1 MLKRKMEQMELESII
16 KVRRLQVAISNGPS
30 SEMHKFK
37 QPAPRFAHCAFC
49 SEKPALVNIETE

>member
-1 MLKRKMEQMELESII
+1 MELESII